1 MPNPSQ
7 NKKGRERKSFFT
19 VLSFAIG
26 LSLVLSYFAFS
37 PSGSYFVNQTGLGA
51 SVGKILGVQSESVGG
66 GTNIGADS
74 ASAIEGVLLAQAG
87 ANNQGTARLQNPL
100 GNNNGTLAGFLNKLL
115 DVLIMLGSIVIVF
128 MIILAGLKYVMAR
141 GNDSEI
147 QAAHKQ
153 LTWTV
158 IGAAILLGAK
168 VISMVIT
175 NTVRDLSR

>member
-1 MPNPSQ
+1 MISQ
-7 NKKGRERKSFFT
+7 NKKGQVGKERKSFFL

-51 SVGKILGVQSESVGG
+51 SVGKILGVDSYSGG
-66 GTNIGADS
+66 SNQIDKTSLLAAASGQGTNK
-74 ASAIEGVLLAQAG
+74 L
-87 ANNQGTARLQNPL
+87 TNPL
-100 GNNNGTLAGFLNKLL
+100 GTNGTLSGFLNKLL

-128 MIILAGLKYVMAR
+128 MIILAGLRYVMAR

-147 QAAHKQ
+147 QKAHTQ

-158 IGAAILLGAK
+158 VGAAVLLGAK